1 MPTTEKY
8 QNEFVP
14 KSLTLVGPYGSDSVS
29 FEPYIRRAFEDLK
42 KRHPEFSELNTEF
55 FYNPMQRKH
64 KGFVYFQT
72 EAAAN
77 LFRGLTPEGT
87 IRVGK
92 VPDSNWIVDQEK
104 LKELKRLKAQLP
116 LVKANPDLYA
126 DPEQSNDW
134 SYDVVL
140 DYESRIKDLEAATK
154 APLVEVT
161 LEPFLTIPQLI
172 YRGEKFDFEVQNLF
186 FSGLILDDD
195 DYPNTLITNF
205 RVNGTRDPAHVE
217 LSEIKEWLSFLA
229 PEDRPQIY
237 FNSVG
242 CNAILHWSDDPRGA
256 VKYKAILGL
265 YHFSNNRVALSMISK
280 KLPPSPKTSPQ
291 RKSPSASPARRRAHG
306 GPRRT
311 PTQERPHQE
320 LSLRNSFGALSC

>member
-1 MPTTEKY
+1 MTTTEKY
-8 QNEFVP
+8 QNEYVP
-14 KSLTLVGPYGSDSVS
+14 KSLTLAGPYGSDSVT
-29 FEPYIRRAFEDLK
+29 FEPYIRKAFEDLK
-42 KRHPEFSELNTEF
+42 KRHPEFAELNTTF

-72 EAAAN
+72 EEAAN

-87 IRVGK
+87 ARVGK
-92 VPDSNWIVDQEK
+92 IVDSNWKPSSEK
-104 LKELKRLKAQLP
+104 RKELVRLKAQLP
-116 LVKANPDLYA
+116 LVKENPDLFA
-126 DPEQSNDW
+126 DPEKSNDW

-140 DYESRIKDLEAATK
+140 DYESQIADLEAALK
-154 APLVEVT
+154 APMIEKA
-161 LEPFLTIPQLI
+161 LEPFLVIPPLVH
-172 YRGEKFDFEVQNLF
+172 RGEKFEFEVQNLF
-186 FSGLILDDD
+186 FSGLILDEGDH
-195 DYPNTLITNF
+195 PNTLITNF

-217 LSEIKEWLSFLA
+217 LAEIKEWLSFLA

-237 FNSVG
+237 LNTVG
-242 CNAILHWSDDPRGA
+242 CNAILHWANDPRGA

-291 RKSPSASPARRRAHG
+291 RNSPSASPARRRAHG

-311 PTQERPHQE
+311 LVQERPRQE
-320 LSLRNSFGALSC
+320 LSLHNSYGALSY